1 MRRRLLRI
9 WVAVCIGWAGL
20 IGWAYALNPR
30 GGSIAPPD
38 RSALTH
44 YVLVGAAPLTFGSRG
59 NDDRLL
65 KPADDR
71 LRVAADP
78 LVGAYANSIPS

>member
-1 MRRRLLRI
+1 MRRRLLWI

-38 RSALTH
+38 RSVLAH
-44 YVLVGAAPLTFGSRG
+44 YVLVGAAPLMLLSVGVPRPFLGRA
-59 NDDRLL
+59 RLS
-65 KPADDR
+65 
-71 LRVAADP
+71 AAAETMT
-78 LVGAYANSIPS
+78 VF

>member
-1 MRRRLLRI
+1 MRRRLLWI

-38 RSALTH
+38 RSVLTH
-44 YVLVGAAPLTFGSRG
+44 YVLVGAAPLMLLLGCLGLSWAGRG
-59 NDDRLL
+59 FRQPR
-65 KPADDR
+65 KR
-71 LRVAADP
+71 
-78 LVGAYANSIPS
+78 